1 MATTEKAVAS
11 YAVYAGLRDER
22 KKTDSSVAKILGFGP
37 STLSDWKA
45 GRYIPKHDK
54 IAAIA
59 DLFDVPVEVFYQGET
74 TNEIAI
80 REEPQLPDTIED
92 LTQFVLVGKANLNA
106 YLLKLQTV
114 NRLSVAQE
122 IRDQTLREAQ
132 EISTALIAAEQKIG
146 ELLLSI
152 PTASGKRT
160 DLATSSDRKEEVK
173 TKTETVKEMGYSK
186 NDVSDYQQMAQN
198 PEVVQKV
205 IDEAMERGE
214 VVTKASVMREIKFYK
229 DRIATLEKQKTQTVE
244 VVPDDYEELKE
255 QLKTAQ
261 AEAKRAKDDFW
272 KIREEQ
278 KEQNKKIK
286 TLESQIEEDKR
297 VEDVERDMNYFT
309 NSTHEYIR
317 RFGGHVW
324 TFEHFDAASDEAK
337 KAFIKAIKTLDGFAQ
352 QLLKNVGGSLNE

>member
-1 MATTEKAVAS
+1 M
-11 YAVYAGLRDER
+11 
-22 KKTDSSVAKILGFGP
+22 
-37 STLSDWKA
+37 
-45 GRYIPKHDK
+45 
-54 IAAIA
+54 
-59 DLFDVPVEVFYQGET
+59 
-74 TNEIAI
+74 NEIQTYE
-80 REEPQLPDTIED
+80 RTQLPDTIED
-92 LTQFVLVGKANLNA
+92 LTKFVLVGKTALNA
-106 YLLKLQTV
+106 YMMKLQRV
-114 NRLSVAQE
+114 NRLSTAQE
-122 IRDQTLREAQ
+122 IRDQTLKEAQ
-132 EISTALIAAEQKIG
+132 EVSTALIAAEQKIG

-160 DLATSSDRKEEVK
+160 DLETSSDRKEEVK

-186 NDVSDYQQMAQN
+186 NDVSDYQQMAKN

-205 IDEAMERGE
+205 IDEAMARGE

-337 KAFIKAIKTLDGFAQ
+337 KAFIKAIQTLDGFAQ
-352 QLLKNVGGSLNE
+352 QLLKNIGGSLNE